1 MNNENLVYSHT
12 AYFNILKT
20 RGMQGLQKNMPLWK
34 FKLSEEEYEAL
45 KQTLRCHT
53 SDLARYGEEAALCYA
68 EWWRRDYRGTIPSKE
83 DVAMGIGLHRRL
95 GDDLYMAARKA
106 LQKHGYAFLH
116 SLKGTEYFR
125 TLLNQGGL
133 PVNYI
138 KNSGNIG
145 YFSKFLKELVSEL
158 SSINLDWNEVDSS
171 IIQQFNCIS
180 YLGKAFRNENIYDV
194 SMQIAHAIIVGE
206 KELLPYDDTD
216 VSLAE
221 LTKSLETAYS
231 RAKAQRKTRPLSLHW
246 KLRTFGQGQ
255 GKLYVNMEVVKDI
268 SSDSIPGLNITTCY
282 SFDVF
287 VAGTLVGKY
296 VRKDNVRDEEGNVLY
311 AVYTRI
317 TVGMHSDILW
327 TGEPVVEVKVRCDND
342 DRLFLTIAGCYPPN
356 FYYPQVFQML
366 DDNLYSMSETANAE
380 NNVAIFSHEWKN
392 GKSLPITICDK
403 ELYYNAF
410 TDELDLQN
418 SETGEDVKL
427 TNNFTPYTV
436 EFSGNYIS
444 WVEKSNY
451 KLLSTIPFIRVYDQ
465 EKNRVHNSTVKYRF
479 RNDNYIKWRSL
490 KSSCVFPCGLVD
502 IRVELPDGHTVTET
516 FYSIGKLKFTSDN
529 ESVFSTNIICS
540 CGVDMLPKINMQDGV
555 DITQLG
561 VNKWMVKRSKDSKFT
576 PSVCE
581 FSLYCA
587 GNPTLRLSIAI
598 PFDGVTVTDIQ
609 GNIVPNGKIVSLAN
623 LTNFCVV
630 SHGCYGKKRN
640 IDVSYVSDKVED
652 YSLLKHLRSKVI
664 DGLVSLADYND
675 LIVRM
680 FNLYGA
686 NSFDRSCSV
695 AMNIYST
702 EIFIR
707 KFVLESTIED
717 GKIRVIDSTEEDT
730 DDFLYDGE
738 VYAFPVGDEL
748 SSEDFFVIK
757 LERLDNSENLFTFP
771 DDFNQ
776 QEVVVFSGP
785 EAKRRMI
792 PKYYNREAY
801 DFDKQERAARSSSNT
816 KDWCE
821 ALENE
826 DVMMGKHWKNVC
838 KAFDICSRYNL
849 PFPTYNGL
857 KPLGRNSKLLAK
869 FVIAMWLNE
878 YQDVLSQDIDRF
890 EQEMVVA
897 IHWIPAKIWEESI
910 GELMA
915 TIPEALLH
923 MMYVKMQSLVELL
936 QELLNSTVSTDI
948 APAFAAFLVSGKID
962 GWRAFNI
969 ADIKSY
975 CAKIHGLSDT
985 NKDLPIA
992 KFVLNNAYYPQGQR
1006 LLPSYR
1012 VMLETAMC
1020 AAENTC
1026 LQENCIDLFAWE
1038 NREYARIVNFY
1049 RKYFKETYS
1058 DIFFKTVEGT
1068 KRSVYLRE
1076 SPKMVEEPRI
1086 EIVR

>member
-1 MNNENLVYSHT
+1 MTEEDVEYVHT
-12 AYFNILKT
+12 SYLDILRT

-45 KQTLRCHT
+45 KQTLRIHT
-53 SDLARYGEEAALCYA
+53 SDLAKYGEEAALCYA
-68 EWWRRDYRGTIPSKE
+68 EWWRRDYKGNIPSKE
-83 DVAMGIGLHRRL
+83 DVAMGIGIHSSYANE
-95 GDDLYMAARKA
+95 LYKAAREA
-106 LQKHGYAFLH
+106 LQKHGYTFLH
-116 SLKGTEYFR
+116 SLKGTLYFR

-133 PVNYI
+133 PINYI
-138 KNSGNIG
+138 TNSGNMG
-145 YFSKFLKELVSEL
+145 NYSRFLKELVSEL
-158 SSINLDWNEVDSS
+158 SLINIDWNEVDSS

-180 YLGKAFRNENIYDV
+180 YLGKAFKNENIYDV
-194 SMQIAHAIIVGE
+194 SMQIAHAVIVGE
-206 KELLPYDDTD
+206 KDILPYDDTD
-216 VSLAE
+216 ASLAE

-246 KLRTFGQGQ
+246 KLRTMENRKGY
-255 GKLYVNMEVVKDI
+255 LYVNMDVVKDI
-268 SSDSIPGLNITTCY
+268 SSDSIPGLNIMTCY

-296 VRKDNVRDEEGNVLY
+296 VRKDNIRDEEGNILS
-311 AVYTRI
+311 AIYTRI
-317 TVGMHSDILW
+317 NVGMHSDILW

-366 DDNLYSMSETANAE
+366 DDNLYSMSETANAG

-410 TDELDLQN
+410 TDELDLHN

-451 KLLSTIPFIRVYDQ
+451 KLLSTIPFVRVYDQ
-465 EKNRVHNSTVKYRF
+465 EKNRVHNFIVKYGF

-540 CGVDMLPKINMQDGV
+540 CGADMLPKINTQEGV
-555 DITQLG
+555 DITELG
-561 VNKWMVKRSKDSKFT
+561 TNKWMVKRSKDSKFT
-576 PSVCE
+576 PSVCD

-587 GNPTLRLSIAI
+587 GNPTLHLSIAI
-598 PFDGVTVTDIQ
+598 PFDGVTVTDVK

-686 NSFDRSCSV
+686 NSFDRSSSV
-695 AMNIYST
+695 AMNIYGT

-748 SSEDFFVIK
+748 SSEDFFVVK
-757 LERLDNSENLFTFP
+757 LERIDNSENLFAFP
-771 DDFNQ
+771 DDFDQ
-776 QEVVVFSGP
+776 QEVVVFSGS
-785 EAKRRMI
+785 EARRRMV
-792 PKYYNREAY
+792 PKYYNRVAY
-801 DFDKQERAARSSSNT
+801 DFDKQERAEHSSSNT
-816 KDWCE
+816 QKWSE
-821 ALENE
+821 ILANE
-826 DVMMGKHWKNVC
+826 DVMMGKHWKDVC
-838 KAFDICSRYNL
+838 KAFDICSRYYL
-849 PFPTYNGL
+849 PFSTYNGL
-857 KPLGRNSKLLAK
+857 KPIARNSKFLAK

-936 QELLNSTVSTDI
+936 QDLLNSTVSTDI

-992 KFVLNNAYYPQGQR
+992 KFVLNNAYYPQWQH

-1058 DIFFKTVEGT
+1058 DIFFKTVRYI
-1068 KRSVYLRE
+1068 KN
-1076 SPKMVEEPRI
+1076 K
-1086 EIVR
+1086 

>member
-1 MNNENLVYSHT
+1 M
-12 AYFNILKT
+12 
-20 RGMQGLQKNMPLWK
+20 
-34 FKLSEEEYEAL
+34 
-45 KQTLRCHT
+45 
-53 SDLARYGEEAALCYA
+53 
-68 EWWRRDYRGTIPSKE
+68 
-83 DVAMGIGLHRRL
+83 
-95 GDDLYMAARKA
+95 
-106 LQKHGYAFLH
+106 
-116 SLKGTEYFR
+116 
-125 TLLNQGGL
+125 
-133 PVNYI
+133 
-138 KNSGNIG
+138 
-145 YFSKFLKELVSEL
+145 
-158 SSINLDWNEVDSS
+158 
-171 IIQQFNCIS
+171 
-180 YLGKAFRNENIYDV
+180 
-194 SMQIAHAIIVGE
+194 
-206 KELLPYDDTD
+206 
-216 VSLAE
+216 
-221 LTKSLETAYS
+221 
-231 RAKAQRKTRPLSLHW
+231 
-246 KLRTFGQGQ
+246 
-255 GKLYVNMEVVKDI
+255 
-268 SSDSIPGLNITTCY
+268 
-282 SFDVF
+282 
-287 VAGTLVGKY
+287 
-296 VRKDNVRDEEGNVLY
+296 
-311 AVYTRI
+311 
-317 TVGMHSDILW
+317 
-327 TGEPVVEVKVRCDND
+327 
-342 DRLFLTIAGCYPPN
+342 
-356 FYYPQVFQML
+356 
-366 DDNLYSMSETANAE
+366 
-380 NNVAIFSHEWKN
+380 
-392 GKSLPITICDK
+392 
-403 ELYYNAF
+403 
-410 TDELDLQN
+410 
-418 SETGEDVKL
+418 
-427 TNNFTPYTV
+427 
-436 EFSGNYIS
+436 
-444 WVEKSNY
+444 
-451 KLLSTIPFIRVYDQ
+451 LSTIPFVRVYDQ
-465 EKNRVHNSTVKYRF
+465 EKNRVHNFIVKYRF

-540 CGVDMLPKINMQDGV
+540 CGADMLPKINTQEGV
-555 DITQLG
+555 DIKELG
-561 VNKWMVKRSKDSKFT
+561 TNKWMVKRSKDSKFT
-576 PSVCE
+576 PSVCD

-587 GNPTLRLSIAI
+587 GNPTLHLSIAI
-598 PFDGVTVTDIQ
+598 PFDGVTVTDVK

-686 NSFDRSCSV
+686 NSFDRSSSV
-695 AMNIYST
+695 AMNIYGT

-748 SSEDFFVIK
+748 SSEDFFVVK
-757 LERLDNSENLFTFP
+757 LERIDNSENLFAFP
-771 DDFNQ
+771 DDFDQ

-785 EAKRRMI
+785 EARRRMV
-792 PKYYNREAY
+792 PKYYNRVAY
-801 DFDKQERAARSSSNT
+801 DFDKQERAEHSSSNT
-816 KDWCE
+816 QKWSE
-821 ALENE
+821 ILANE
-826 DVMMGKHWKNVC
+826 DVMMGKHWKDVC
-838 KAFDICSRYNL
+838 KAFGICSRYYL
-849 PFPTYNGL
+849 PFSTYNGL
-857 KPLGRNSKLLAK
+857 KPIARNSKFLAK

-992 KFVLNNAYYPQGQR
+992 KFVLNNAYYPQGQH

-1058 DIFFKTVEGT
+1058 DIFFKTVRYI
-1068 KRSVYLRE
+1068 KN
-1076 SPKMVEEPRI
+1076 K
-1086 EIVR
+1086 

>member
-1 MNNENLVYSHT
+1 MPAAFSLPQNELET
-12 AYFNILKT
+12 ILRSGGGKQHSRKRIFAKYT
-20 RGMQGLQKNMPLWK
+20 EGRNAEQMVDFLKNEYGQTGKGFEINGNPVSVWFDEHGMSVGYGTQ
-34 FKLSEEEYEAL
+34 
-45 KQTLRCHT
+45 
-53 SDLARYGEEAALCYA
+53 ARETPIVTMD
-68 EWWRRDYRGTIPSKE
+68 WE
-83 DVAMGIGLHRRL
+83 DVESHIRSMIENGT
-95 GDDLYMAARKA
+95 YMSASE
-106 LQKHGYAFLH
+106 AF
-116 SLKGTEYFR
+116 
-125 TLLNQGGL
+125 
-133 PVNYI
+133 
-138 KNSGNIG
+138 
-145 YFSKFLKELVSEL
+145 
-158 SSINLDWNEVDSS
+158 
-171 IIQQFNCIS
+171 
-180 YLGKAFRNENIYDV
+180 
-194 SMQIAHAIIVGE
+194 
-206 KELLPYDDTD
+206 
-216 VSLAE
+216 
-221 LTKSLETAYS
+221 
-231 RAKAQRKTRPLSLHW
+231 
-246 KLRTFGQGQ
+246 
-255 GKLYVNMEVVKDI
+255 
-268 SSDSIPGLNITTCY
+268 
-282 SFDVF
+282 
-287 VAGTLVGKY
+287 
-296 VRKDNVRDEEGNVLY
+296 
-311 AVYTRI
+311 
-317 TVGMHSDILW
+317 
-327 TGEPVVEVKVRCDND
+327 
-342 DRLFLTIAGCYPPN
+342 
-356 FYYPQVFQML
+356 
-366 DDNLYSMSETANAE
+366 
-380 NNVAIFSHEWKN
+380 
-392 GKSLPITICDK
+392 
-403 ELYYNAF
+403 
-410 TDELDLQN
+410 
-418 SETGEDVKL
+418 
-427 TNNFTPYTV
+427 
-436 EFSGNYIS
+436 
-444 WVEKSNY
+444 
-451 KLLSTIPFIRVYDQ
+451 RVYDQ

-516 FYSIGKLKFTSDN
+516 FYSIGKLKFISDN

-598 PFDGVTVTDIQ
+598 PFDGVTVTDIK

-686 NSFDRSCSV
+686 NSFDRSSSV
-695 AMNIYST
+695 AMNIYGT

-717 GKIRVIDSTEEDT
+717 GKIRVIDSTEENT

-1058 DIFFKTVEGT
+1058 DIFFKTVRYI
-1068 KRSVYLRE
+1068 KN
-1076 SPKMVEEPRI
+1076 K
-1086 EIVR
+1086 

>member
-1 MNNENLVYSHT
+1 MTEENVEYVHT
-12 AYFNILKT
+12 SYLDILRT

-45 KQTLRCHT
+45 KQTLRIHT
-53 SDLARYGEEAALCYA
+53 SDLAKYGEEAALCYA
-68 EWWRRDYRGTIPSKE
+68 EWWRRDYKGNIPSKE
-83 DVAMGIGLHRRL
+83 DVAMGIGIHSSYANE
-95 GDDLYMAARKA
+95 LYKAAREA
-106 LQKHGYAFLH
+106 LQKHGYTFLH
-116 SLKGTEYFR
+116 SLKGTLYFR

-133 PVNYI
+133 PINYI
-138 KNSGNIG
+138 TNSGNMG
-145 YFSKFLKELVSEL
+145 NYSRFLKELVSEL
-158 SSINLDWNEVDSS
+158 SLINIDWNEVDSS

-180 YLGKAFRNENIYDV
+180 YLGKAFKNENIYDV
-194 SMQIAHAIIVGE
+194 SMQIAHAVIVGE
-206 KELLPYDDTD
+206 KDILPYDDTD
-216 VSLAE
+216 ASLAE
-221 LTKSLETAYS
+221 LTKSLETAYR

-246 KLRTFGQGQ
+246 KLRTMENRKGF
-255 GKLYVNMEVVKDI
+255 LYVNMDVVKDI
-268 SSDSIPGLNITTCY
+268 SSDSIPGLNIMTCY

-296 VRKDNVRDEEGNVLY
+296 VRKDNIRDEEGNILS
-311 AVYTRI
+311 AIYTRI
-317 TVGMHSDILW
+317 NVGMHSDILW

-366 DDNLYSMSETANAE
+366 DDNLYSMSETANAG

-410 TDELDLQN
+410 TDELDLHN

-451 KLLSTIPFIRVYDQ
+451 KLLSTIPFVRVYDQ
-465 EKNRVHNSTVKYRF
+465 EKNRVHNFIVKYRF

-540 CGVDMLPKINMQDGV
+540 CGADMLPKINTQEGV
-555 DITQLG
+555 DITELG
-561 VNKWMVKRSKDSKFT
+561 TNKWMVKRSKDSKFT
-576 PSVCE
+576 PSVCD

-587 GNPTLRLSIAI
+587 GNPTLHLSIAI
-598 PFDGVTVTDIQ
+598 PFDGVTVTDVK

-686 NSFDRSCSV
+686 NSFDRSSSV
-695 AMNIYST
+695 AMNIYGT

-748 SSEDFFVIK
+748 SSEDFFVVK
-757 LERLDNSENLFTFP
+757 LERIDNSENLFAFP
-771 DDFNQ
+771 DDFDQ

-785 EAKRRMI
+785 EARRRMV
-792 PKYYNREAY
+792 PKYYNRVAY
-801 DFDKQERAARSSSNT
+801 DFDKQERAEHSSSNT
-816 KDWCE
+816 QKWSE
-821 ALENE
+821 ILANE
-826 DVMMGKHWKNVC
+826 DVMMGKHWKDVC
-838 KAFDICSRYNL
+838 KAFDICSRYYL
-849 PFPTYNGL
+849 PFSTYNGL
-857 KPLGRNSKLLAK
+857 KPIARNSKFLAK

-992 KFVLNNAYYPQGQR
+992 KFVLNNAYYPQGQH

-1058 DIFFKTVEGT
+1058 DIFFKTVRYI
-1068 KRSVYLRE
+1068 KN
-1076 SPKMVEEPRI
+1076 K
-1086 EIVR
+1086 

>member
-1 MNNENLVYSHT
+1 MTEENVEYVHT
-12 AYFNILKT
+12 SYLDILRT

-45 KQTLRCHT
+45 KQTLRIHT
-53 SDLARYGEEAALCYA
+53 SDLAKYGEEAALCYA
-68 EWWRRDYRGTIPSKE
+68 EWWRRDYKGNIPSKE
-83 DVAMGIGLHRRL
+83 DVAMGIGIHSSYANE
-95 GDDLYMAARKA
+95 LYKAAREA
-106 LQKHGYAFLH
+106 LQKHGYTFLH
-116 SLKGTEYFR
+116 SLKGTLYFR

-133 PVNYI
+133 PINYI
-138 KNSGNIG
+138 TNSGNMG
-145 YFSKFLKELVSEL
+145 NYSRFLKELVSEL
-158 SSINLDWNEVDSS
+158 SLINIDWNEVDSS

-180 YLGKAFRNENIYDV
+180 YLGKAFKNENIYDV
-194 SMQIAHAIIVGE
+194 SMQIAHAVIVGE
-206 KELLPYDDTD
+206 KDILPYDDTD
-216 VSLAE
+216 ASLAE
-221 LTKSLETAYS
+221 LTKSLETAYR

-246 KLRTFGQGQ
+246 KLRTMENRKGY
-255 GKLYVNMEVVKDI
+255 LYVNMDVVKDI
-268 SSDSIPGLNITTCY
+268 SSDSIPGLNIMTCY

-296 VRKDNVRDEEGNVLY
+296 VRKDNIRDEEGNILS
-311 AVYTRI
+311 AIYTRI
-317 TVGMHSDILW
+317 NVGMHSDILW

-366 DDNLYSMSETANAE
+366 DDNLYSMSETANAG

-410 TDELDLQN
+410 TDELDLHN

-451 KLLSTIPFIRVYDQ
+451 KLLSTIPFVRVYDQ
-465 EKNRVHNSTVKYRF
+465 EKNRVHNFIVKYRF

-540 CGVDMLPKINMQDGV
+540 CGADILPKINTQEGV
-555 DITQLG
+555 DITELG
-561 VNKWMVKRSKDSKFT
+561 TNKWMVKRSKDSKFT
-576 PSVCE
+576 PSVCD

-587 GNPTLRLSIAI
+587 GNPTLHLSIAI
-598 PFDGVTVTDIQ
+598 PFDGVTVTDVK

-686 NSFDRSCSV
+686 NSFDRSSSV
-695 AMNIYST
+695 AMNIYGT

-748 SSEDFFVIK
+748 SSEDFFVVK
-757 LERLDNSENLFTFP
+757 LERIDNSENLFAFP
-771 DDFNQ
+771 DDFDQ

-785 EAKRRMI
+785 EARRRMV
-792 PKYYNREAY
+792 PKYYNRVAY
-801 DFDKQERAARSSSNT
+801 DFDKQERAEHSSSNT
-816 KDWCE
+816 QKWSE
-821 ALENE
+821 ILANE
-826 DVMMGKHWKNVC
+826 DVMMGKHWKDVC
-838 KAFDICSRYNL
+838 KAFDICSRYYL
-849 PFPTYNGL
+849 PFSTYNGL
-857 KPLGRNSKLLAK
+857 KPIARNSNFLAK

-897 IHWIPAKIWEESI
+897 IHWIPAKIWEDSI

-992 KFVLNNAYYPQGQR
+992 KFVLNNAYYPQGQH

-1058 DIFFKTVEGT
+1058 DIFFKTVRYI
-1068 KRSVYLRE
+1068 KN
-1076 SPKMVEEPRI
+1076 K
-1086 EIVR
+1086 

>member
-1 MNNENLVYSHT
+1 MTEENVEYVHT
-12 AYFNILKT
+12 SYLDILRT

-45 KQTLRCHT
+45 KQTLRIHT
-53 SDLARYGEEAALCYA
+53 SDLAKYGEEAALCYA
-68 EWWRRDYRGTIPSKE
+68 EWWRRDYKGNIPSKE
-83 DVAMGIGLHRRL
+83 DVAMGIGIHSSYANE
-95 GDDLYMAARKA
+95 LYKAAREA
-106 LQKHGYAFLH
+106 LQKHGYTFLH
-116 SLKGTEYFR
+116 SLKGTLYFR

-133 PVNYI
+133 PINYI
-138 KNSGNIG
+138 TNSGNMG
-145 YFSKFLKELVSEL
+145 NYSRFLKELVSEL
-158 SSINLDWNEVDSS
+158 SLINIDWNEVDSS

-180 YLGKAFRNENIYDV
+180 YLGKAFKNENIYDV
-194 SMQIAHAIIVGE
+194 SMQIAHAVIVGE
-206 KELLPYDDTD
+206 KDILPYDDTD
-216 VSLAE
+216 ASLAE
-221 LTKSLETAYS
+221 LTKSLETAYR

-246 KLRTFGQGQ
+246 KLRTMENRKGY
-255 GKLYVNMEVVKDI
+255 LYVNMDVVKDI
-268 SSDSIPGLNITTCY
+268 SSDSIPGLNIMICY

-296 VRKDNVRDEEGNVLY
+296 VRKDNIRDEEGNILS
-311 AVYTRI
+311 AIYTRI
-317 TVGMHSDILW
+317 NVGMHSDILW

-366 DDNLYSMSETANAE
+366 DDNLYSMSETANAG

-410 TDELDLQN
+410 TDELDLHN

-451 KLLSTIPFIRVYDQ
+451 KLLSTIPFVRVYDQ
-465 EKNRVHNSTVKYRF
+465 EKNRVHNFIVKYRF

-540 CGVDMLPKINMQDGV
+540 CGADMLPKINTQEGV
-555 DITQLG
+555 DITELG
-561 VNKWMVKRSKDSKFT
+561 TNKWMVKRSKDSKFT
-576 PSVCE
+576 PSVCD

-587 GNPTLRLSIAI
+587 GNPTLHLSIAI
-598 PFDGVTVTDIQ
+598 PFDGVTVTDVK

-686 NSFDRSCSV
+686 NSFDRSSSV
-695 AMNIYST
+695 AMNIYGT

-748 SSEDFFVIK
+748 SSEDFFVVK
-757 LERLDNSENLFTFP
+757 LERIDNSENLFAFP
-771 DDFNQ
+771 DDFDQ

-785 EAKRRMI
+785 EARRRMV
-792 PKYYNREAY
+792 PKYYNRVAY
-801 DFDKQERAARSSSNT
+801 DFDKQERAEHSSSNT
-816 KDWCE
+816 QKWSE
-821 ALENE
+821 ILANE
-826 DVMMGKHWKNVC
+826 DVMMGKHWKDVC
-838 KAFDICSRYNL
+838 KAFDICSRYYL
-849 PFPTYNGL
+849 PFSTYNGL
-857 KPLGRNSKLLAK
+857 KPIARNSKFLAK

-948 APAFAAFLVSGKID
+948 APAFAAFLVSGKIN

-992 KFVLNNAYYPQGQR
+992 KFVLNNAYYPQGQH

-1058 DIFFKTVEGT
+1058 DIFFKTVRYI
-1068 KRSVYLRE
+1068 KN
-1076 SPKMVEEPRI
+1076 K
-1086 EIVR
+1086 

>member
-1 MNNENLVYSHT
+1 MTEENVEYVHT
-12 AYFNILKT
+12 SYLDILRT

-45 KQTLRCHT
+45 KQTLRIHT
-53 SDLARYGEEAALCYA
+53 SDLAKYGEEAALCYA
-68 EWWRRDYRGTIPSKE
+68 EWWRRDYKGNIPSKE
-83 DVAMGIGLHRRL
+83 DVAMGIGIHSSYANE
-95 GDDLYMAARKA
+95 LYKAAREA
-106 LQKHGYAFLH
+106 LQKHGYTFLH
-116 SLKGTEYFR
+116 SLKGTLYFR

-133 PVNYI
+133 PINYI
-138 KNSGNIG
+138 TNSGNMG
-145 YFSKFLKELVSEL
+145 NYSRFLKELVSEL
-158 SSINLDWNEVDSS
+158 SLINIDWNEVDSS

-180 YLGKAFRNENIYDV
+180 YLGKAFKNENIYDV
-194 SMQIAHAIIVGE
+194 SMQIAHAVIVGE
-206 KELLPYDDTD
+206 KDILPYDDTD
-216 VSLAE
+216 ASLAE
-221 LTKSLETAYS
+221 LTKSLETAYR

-246 KLRTFGQGQ
+246 KLRTMENRKGF
-255 GKLYVNMEVVKDI
+255 LYVNMDVVKDI
-268 SSDSIPGLNITTCY
+268 SSDSIPGLNIMTCY

-296 VRKDNVRDEEGNVLY
+296 VRKDNIRDEEGNILS
-311 AVYTRI
+311 AIYTRI
-317 TVGMHSDILW
+317 NVGMHSDILW

-366 DDNLYSMSETANAE
+366 DDNLYSMSETANAG

-410 TDELDLQN
+410 TDELDLHN

-427 TNNFTPYTV
+427 TNNFTPHTV

-451 KLLSTIPFIRVYDQ
+451 KLLSTIPFVRVYDQ
-465 EKNRVHNSTVKYRF
+465 EKNRVHNFIVKYRF

-540 CGVDMLPKINMQDGV
+540 CGADMLPKINTQEGV
-555 DITQLG
+555 DITELG
-561 VNKWMVKRSKDSKFT
+561 SNKWMVKRSKDSKFT
-576 PSVCE
+576 PSVCD

-587 GNPTLRLSIAI
+587 GNPTLHLSIAI
-598 PFDGVTVTDIQ
+598 PFDGVTVTDVK

-686 NSFDRSCSV
+686 NSFDRSSSV
-695 AMNIYST
+695 AMNIYGT

-748 SSEDFFVIK
+748 SSEDFFVVK
-757 LERLDNSENLFTFP
+757 LERIDNSENLFAFP
-771 DDFNQ
+771 DDFDQ

-785 EAKRRMI
+785 EARRRMV
-792 PKYYNREAY
+792 PKYYNRVAY
-801 DFDKQERAARSSSNT
+801 DFDKQERAEHSSSNT
-816 KDWCE
+816 QKWSE
-821 ALENE
+821 ILANE
-826 DVMMGKHWKNVC
+826 DVMMGKHWKDVC
-838 KAFDICSRYNL
+838 KAFDICSRYYL
-849 PFPTYNGL
+849 PFSTYNGL
-857 KPLGRNSKLLAK
+857 KPIARNSKFLAK

-992 KFVLNNAYYPQGQR
+992 KFVLNNAYYPQGQH

-1058 DIFFKTVEGT
+1058 DIFFKTVRYI
-1068 KRSVYLRE
+1068 KN
-1076 SPKMVEEPRI
+1076 K
-1086 EIVR
+1086 

>member
-106 LQKHGYAFLH
+106 LQKHGYVFLH

-145 YFSKFLKELVSEL
+145 NFSKFLKELVSEL
-158 SSINLDWNEVDSS
+158 SSINLDWNDVDSS

-216 VSLAE
+216 ASLAE

-246 KLRTFGQGQ
+246 KFRTFGQGQ
-255 GKLYVNMEVVKDI
+255 GKLYVNMDVVKDI
-268 SSDSIPGLNITTCY
+268 SSDSIPDLNITTCY

-516 FYSIGKLKFTSDN
+516 FYSIGKLKFISDN

-576 PSVCE
+576 PSLCE

-598 PFDGVTVTDIQ
+598 PFDGVTVTDIK

-686 NSFDRSCSV
+686 NSFDRSSSV
-695 AMNIYST
+695 AMNIYGT

-717 GKIRVIDSTEEDT
+717 GKIRVIDSTEENT

-1058 DIFFKTVEGT
+1058 DIFFKTVRYI
-1068 KRSVYLRE
+1068 KN
-1076 SPKMVEEPRI
+1076 K
-1086 EIVR
+1086 

>member
-1 MNNENLVYSHT
+1 MTEENVEYVHT
-12 AYFNILKT
+12 SYLDILRT

-45 KQTLRCHT
+45 KQTLRIHT
-53 SDLARYGEEAALCYA
+53 SDLAKYGEEAALCYA
-68 EWWRRDYRGTIPSKE
+68 EWWRRDYKGNIPSKE
-83 DVAMGIGLHRRL
+83 DVAMGIGIHSSYANE
-95 GDDLYMAARKA
+95 LYKAAREA
-106 LQKHGYAFLH
+106 LQKHGYTFLH
-116 SLKGTEYFR
+116 SLKGTLYFR

-133 PVNYI
+133 PINYI
-138 KNSGNIG
+138 TNSGNMG
-145 YFSKFLKELVSEL
+145 NYSRFLKELVSEL
-158 SSINLDWNEVDSS
+158 SLINIDWNEVDSS

-180 YLGKAFRNENIYDV
+180 YLGKAFKNENIYDV
-194 SMQIAHAIIVGE
+194 SMQIAHAVIVGE
-206 KELLPYDDTD
+206 KDILPYDDTD
-216 VSLAE
+216 ASLAE
-221 LTKSLETAYS
+221 LTKSLETAYR

-246 KLRTFGQGQ
+246 KLRTMENRKGF
-255 GKLYVNMEVVKDI
+255 LYVNMDVVKDI
-268 SSDSIPGLNITTCY
+268 SSDSIPGLNIMTCY

-296 VRKDNVRDEEGNVLY
+296 VRKDNIRDEEGNILS
-311 AVYTRI
+311 AIYTRI
-317 TVGMHSDILW
+317 NVGMHSDILW

-366 DDNLYSMSETANAE
+366 DDNLYSMSETANAG

-410 TDELDLQN
+410 TDELDLHN

-451 KLLSTIPFIRVYDQ
+451 KLLSTIPFVRVYDQ
-465 EKNRVHNSTVKYRF
+465 EKNRVHNFIVKYRF

-540 CGVDMLPKINMQDGV
+540 CGADMLPKINTQEGV
-555 DITQLG
+555 DITELG
-561 VNKWMVKRSKDSKFT
+561 TNKWMVKRSKDSKFT
-576 PSVCE
+576 PSVCD

-587 GNPTLRLSIAI
+587 GNPTLHLSIAI
-598 PFDGVTVTDIQ
+598 PFDGVTVTDVK

-686 NSFDRSCSV
+686 NSFDRSSSV
-695 AMNIYST
+695 AMNIYGT

-748 SSEDFFVIK
+748 SSEDFFFVK
-757 LERLDNSENLFTFP
+757 LERIDNSENLFAFP
-771 DDFNQ
+771 DDFDQ

-785 EAKRRMI
+785 EARRRMV
-792 PKYYNREAY
+792 PKYYNRVAY
-801 DFDKQERAARSSSNT
+801 DFDKQERAEHSSSNT
-816 KDWCE
+816 QKW
-821 ALENE
+821 
-826 DVMMGKHWKNVC
+826 
-838 KAFDICSRYNL
+838 S
-849 PFPTYNGL
+849 
-857 KPLGRNSKLLAK
+857 
-869 FVIAMWLNE
+869 
-878 YQDVLSQDIDRF
+878 
-890 EQEMVVA
+890 
-897 IHWIPAKIWEESI
+897 
-910 GELMA
+910 
-915 TIPEALLH
+915 
-923 MMYVKMQSLVELL
+923 
-936 QELLNSTVSTDI
+936 
-948 APAFAAFLVSGKID
+948 
-962 GWRAFNI
+962 
-969 ADIKSY
+969 
-975 CAKIHGLSDT
+975 
-985 NKDLPIA
+985 
-992 KFVLNNAYYPQGQR
+992 
-1006 LLPSYR
+1006 
-1012 VMLETAMC
+1012 
-1020 AAENTC
+1020 
-1026 LQENCIDLFAWE
+1026 
-1038 NREYARIVNFY
+1038 
-1049 RKYFKETYS
+1049 
-1058 DIFFKTVEGT
+1058 
-1068 KRSVYLRE
+1068 
-1076 SPKMVEEPRI
+1076 
-1086 EIVR
+1086 

>member
-68 EWWRRDYRGTIPSKE
+68 EWWRRDYKGNIPSKE
-83 DVAMGIGLHRRL
+83 DVAMGIGIHSSYANE
-95 GDDLYMAARKA
+95 LYKAAREA
-106 LQKHGYAFLH
+106 LQKHGYTFLH
-116 SLKGTEYFR
+116 SLKGTLYFR

-133 PVNYI
+133 PINYI
-138 KNSGNIG
+138 TNSGNMG
-145 YFSKFLKELVSEL
+145 NYSRFLKELVSEL
-158 SSINLDWNEVDSS
+158 SLINIDWNEVDSS

-180 YLGKAFRNENIYDV
+180 YLGKAFKNENIYDV
-194 SMQIAHAIIVGE
+194 SMQIAHAVIVGE
-206 KELLPYDDTD
+206 KDILPYDDTD
-216 VSLAE
+216 ASLAE
-221 LTKSLETAYS
+221 LTKSLETAY
-231 RAKAQRKTRPLSLHW
+231 RHAKAQRKTRPLSLHW
-246 KLRTFGQGQ
+246 KLRTMENRKGY
-255 GKLYVNMEVVKDI
+255 LYVNMNVVKDI
-268 SSDSIPGLNITTCY
+268 SSDSIPGLNIMTCY

-296 VRKDNVRDEEGNVLY
+296 VRKDNIRDEEGNILS
-311 AVYTRI
+311 AIYTRI
-317 TVGMHSDILW
+317 NVGMHSDILW

-366 DDNLYSMSETANAE
+366 DDNLYSMSETANAG

-410 TDELDLQN
+410 TDELDLHN

-451 KLLSTIPFIRVYDQ
+451 KLLSTIPFVRVYDQ
-465 EKNRVHNSTVKYRF
+465 EKNRVHNFIVKYRF

-540 CGVDMLPKINMQDGV
+540 CGADMLPKINTQEGV
-555 DITQLG
+555 DITELET
-561 VNKWMVKRSKDSKFT
+561 NKWMVKRSKDSKFT
-576 PSVCE
+576 PSVCD

-587 GNPTLRLSIAI
+587 GNPTLHLSIAI
-598 PFDGVTVTDIQ
+598 PFDGVTVTDVK

-686 NSFDRSCSV
+686 NSFDRSSSV
-695 AMNIYST
+695 AMNIYGT

-748 SSEDFFVIK
+748 SSEDFFVVK
-757 LERLDNSENLFTFP
+757 LERIDNSENLFAFP
-771 DDFNQ
+771 DDFDQ

-785 EAKRRMI
+785 EARRRMV
-792 PKYYNREAY
+792 PKYYNRVAY
-801 DFDKQERAARSSSNT
+801 DFDKQERAEHSSSNT
-816 KDWCE
+816 QKWSE
-821 ALENE
+821 TLANE
-826 DVMMGKHWKNVC
+826 DVMMGKHWKDVC
-838 KAFDICSRYNL
+838 KAFDICSRYYL
-849 PFPTYNGL
+849 PFSTYNGL
-857 KPLGRNSKLLAK
+857 KPIARNSKFLAK

-992 KFVLNNAYYPQGQR
+992 KFVLNNAYYPQGQH

-1058 DIFFKTVEGT
+1058 DIFFKTVRYI
-1068 KRSVYLRE
+1068 KN
-1076 SPKMVEEPRI
+1076 K
-1086 EIVR
+1086 

>member
-106 LQKHGYAFLH
+106 LQKHGYVFLH

-145 YFSKFLKELVSEL
+145 NFSKFLKELVSEL
-158 SSINLDWNEVDSS
+158 SSINLDWNDVDSS

-216 VSLAE
+216 ASLAE

-246 KLRTFGQGQ
+246 KFRTFGQGQ
-255 GKLYVNMEVVKDI
+255 GKLYVNMDVVKDI
-268 SSDSIPGLNITTCY
+268 SSDSIPDLNITTCY

-444 WVEKSNY
+444 WVEKSNF

-516 FYSIGKLKFTSDN
+516 FYSIGKLKFISDN

-576 PSVCE
+576 PSLCE

-598 PFDGVTVTDIQ
+598 PFDGVTVTDIK

-686 NSFDRSCSV
+686 NSFDRSSSV
-695 AMNIYST
+695 AMNIYGT

-717 GKIRVIDSTEEDT
+717 GKIRVIDSTEENT

-1058 DIFFKTVEGT
+1058 DIFFKTVRYI
-1068 KRSVYLRE
+1068 KN
-1076 SPKMVEEPRI
+1076 K
-1086 EIVR
+1086 

>member
-53 SDLARYGEEAALCYA
+53 SDLAKYGEEAALCYA

-231 RAKAQRKTRPLSLHW
+231 RAKAQRKTRPLSLYW

-516 FYSIGKLKFTSDN
+516 FYSIGTLKFTSDN

-609 GNIVPNGKIVSLAN
+609 GNIVPNGKIISLAN

-826 DVMMGKHWKNVC
+826 DVMMGKHWKDVC

-849 PFPTYNGL
+849 PFSTYNGL

-1038 NREYARIVNFY
+1038 NREFARIVNFY

-1058 DIFFKTVEGT
+1058 DIFFKTVKYIKT
-1068 KRSVYLRE
+1068 LDR
-1076 SPKMVEEPRI
+1076 
-1086 EIVR
+1086 

>member
-53 SDLARYGEEAALCYA
+53 SDLAKYGEEAALCYA

-231 RAKAQRKTRPLSLHW
+231 RAKAQRKTRPLSLYW

-255 GKLYVNMEVVKDI
+255 GKLYVNMDVVKDI

-516 FYSIGKLKFTSDN
+516 FYSIGTLKFTSDN

-609 GNIVPNGKIVSLAN
+609 GNIVPNGKIISLAN

-826 DVMMGKHWKNVC
+826 DVMMGKHWKDVC

-849 PFPTYNGL
+849 PFSTYNGL

-1038 NREYARIVNFY
+1038 NREFARIVNFY

-1058 DIFFKTVEGT
+1058 DIFFKTVKYIKT
-1068 KRSVYLRE
+1068 LDR
-1076 SPKMVEEPRI
+1076 
-1086 EIVR
+1086 

>member
-1 MNNENLVYSHT
+1 MTEEDVEYVHT
-12 AYFNILKT
+12 SYLDILRT

-45 KQTLRCHT
+45 KQTLRIHT
-53 SDLARYGEEAALCYA
+53 SDLAKYGEEAALCYA
-68 EWWRRDYRGTIPSKE
+68 EWWRRDYKGNIPSKE
-83 DVAMGIGLHRRL
+83 DVAMGIGIHSSYANE
-95 GDDLYMAARKA
+95 LYKAAREA
-106 LQKHGYAFLH
+106 LQKHGYTFLH
-116 SLKGTEYFR
+116 SLKGTLYFR

-133 PVNYI
+133 PINYI
-138 KNSGNIG
+138 TNSGNMG
-145 YFSKFLKELVSEL
+145 NYSRFLKELVSEL
-158 SSINLDWNEVDSS
+158 SLINIDWNEVDSS

-180 YLGKAFRNENIYDV
+180 YLGKAFKNENIYDV
-194 SMQIAHAIIVGE
+194 SMQIAHAVIVGE
-206 KELLPYDDTD
+206 KDILPYDDTD
-216 VSLAE
+216 ASLAE

-246 KLRTFGQGQ
+246 KLRTMENRKGY
-255 GKLYVNMEVVKDI
+255 LYVNMDVVKDI
-268 SSDSIPGLNITTCY
+268 SSDSIPGLNIMTCY

-296 VRKDNVRDEEGNVLY
+296 VRKDNIRDEEGNILS
-311 AVYTRI
+311 AIYTRI
-317 TVGMHSDILW
+317 NVGMHSDILW

-366 DDNLYSMSETANAE
+366 DDNRYSMSETANAG

-410 TDELDLQN
+410 TDELDLHN

-451 KLLSTIPFIRVYDQ
+451 KLLSTIPFVRVYDQ
-465 EKNRVHNSTVKYRF
+465 EKNRVHNFIVKYGF

-540 CGVDMLPKINMQDGV
+540 CGADMLPKINTQEGV
-555 DITQLG
+555 DITELG
-561 VNKWMVKRSKDSKFT
+561 TNKWMVKRSKDSKFT
-576 PSVCE
+576 PSVCD

-587 GNPTLRLSIAI
+587 GNPTLHLSIAI
-598 PFDGVTVTDIQ
+598 PFDGVTVTDVK

-686 NSFDRSCSV
+686 NSFDRSSSV
-695 AMNIYST
+695 AMNIYGT

-748 SSEDFFVIK
+748 SSEDFFVVK
-757 LERLDNSENLFTFP
+757 LERIDNSENLFAFP
-771 DDFNQ
+771 DDFDQ

-785 EAKRRMI
+785 EARRRMV
-792 PKYYNREAY
+792 PKYYNRVAY
-801 DFDKQERAARSSSNT
+801 DFDKQERAEHSSSNT
-816 KDWCE
+816 QKWSE
-821 ALENE
+821 ILANE
-826 DVMMGKHWKNVC
+826 DVMMGKHWKDVC
-838 KAFDICSRYNL
+838 KAFDICSRYYL
-849 PFPTYNGL
+849 PFSTYNGL
-857 KPLGRNSKLLAK
+857 KPIARNSKFLAK

-936 QELLNSTVSTDI
+936 QDLLNSTVSTDI

-992 KFVLNNAYYPQGQR
+992 KFVLNNAYYPQGQH

-1058 DIFFKTVEGT
+1058 DIFFKTVRYI
-1068 KRSVYLRE
+1068 KN
-1076 SPKMVEEPRI
+1076 K
-1086 EIVR
+1086 

>member
-1 MNNENLVYSHT
+1 MTEENVEYVHT
-12 AYFNILKT
+12 SYLDILRT

-45 KQTLRCHT
+45 KQTLRIHT
-53 SDLARYGEEAALCYA
+53 SDLAKYGEEAALCYA
-68 EWWRRDYRGTIPSKE
+68 EWWRRDYKGNIPSKE
-83 DVAMGIGLHRRL
+83 DVAMGIGIHSSYANE
-95 GDDLYMAARKA
+95 LYKAAREA
-106 LQKHGYAFLH
+106 LQKHGYTFLH
-116 SLKGTEYFR
+116 SLKGTLYFR

-133 PVNYI
+133 PINYI
-138 KNSGNIG
+138 TNSGNMG
-145 YFSKFLKELVSEL
+145 NYSRFLKELVSEL
-158 SSINLDWNEVDSS
+158 SLINIDWNEVDSS

-180 YLGKAFRNENIYDV
+180 YLGKAFKNENIYDV
-194 SMQIAHAIIVGE
+194 SMQIAHAVIVGE
-206 KELLPYDDTD
+206 KDILPYDDTD
-216 VSLAE
+216 ASLAE
-221 LTKSLETAYS
+221 LTKSLETAYR

-246 KLRTFGQGQ
+246 KLRTMENRKGY
-255 GKLYVNMEVVKDI
+255 LYVNMDVVKDI
-268 SSDSIPGLNITTCY
+268 SSDSIPGLNIMTCY

-296 VRKDNVRDEEGNVLY
+296 VRKDNIRDEEGNILS
-311 AVYTRI
+311 AIYTRI
-317 TVGMHSDILW
+317 NVGMHSDILW

-366 DDNLYSMSETANAE
+366 DDNLYSMSETANAG

-410 TDELDLQN
+410 TDELDLHN

-451 KLLSTIPFIRVYDQ
+451 KLLSTIPFVRVYDQ
-465 EKNRVHNSTVKYRF
+465 EKNRVHNFIVKYRF

-529 ESVFSTNIICS
+529 ESVFSTNTICS
-540 CGVDMLPKINMQDGV
+540 CGADMLPKINTQEGV
-555 DITQLG
+555 DITELG
-561 VNKWMVKRSKDSKFT
+561 TNKWMVKRSKDSKFT
-576 PSVCE
+576 PSVCD

-587 GNPTLRLSIAI
+587 GNPTLHLSIAI
-598 PFDGVTVTDIQ
+598 PFDGVTVTDVK

-686 NSFDRSCSV
+686 NSFDRSSSV
-695 AMNIYST
+695 AMNIYGT

-748 SSEDFFVIK
+748 SSEDFFVVK
-757 LERLDNSENLFTFP
+757 LERIDNSENLFAFP
-771 DDFNQ
+771 DDFDQ

-785 EAKRRMI
+785 EARRRMV
-792 PKYYNREAY
+792 PKYYNRVAY
-801 DFDKQERAARSSSNT
+801 DFDKQERAEHSSSNT
-816 KDWCE
+816 QKWSE
-821 ALENE
+821 ILANE
-826 DVMMGKHWKNVC
+826 DVMMGKHWKDVC
-838 KAFDICSRYNL
+838 KAFDICSRYYL
-849 PFPTYNGL
+849 PFSTYNGL
-857 KPLGRNSKLLAK
+857 KPIARNSKFLAK

-992 KFVLNNAYYPQGQR
+992 KFVLNNAYYPQGQH

-1058 DIFFKTVEGT
+1058 DIFFKTVRYI
-1068 KRSVYLRE
+1068 KN
-1076 SPKMVEEPRI
+1076 K
-1086 EIVR
+1086 

>member
-1 MNNENLVYSHT
+1 MTEENVEYVHT
-12 AYFNILKT
+12 SYLDILRT

-34 FKLSEEEYEAL
+34 FKLSEGEYETL
-45 KQTLRCHT
+45 KQTLRIHT
-53 SDLARYGEEAALCYA
+53 SDLAKYGEEAALCYA
-68 EWWRRDYRGTIPSKE
+68 EWWRRDYKGNIPSKE
-83 DVAMGIGLHRRL
+83 DVAMGIGIHSSYANE
-95 GDDLYMAARKA
+95 LYKAAREA
-106 LQKHGYAFLH
+106 LQKHGYTFLH
-116 SLKGTEYFR
+116 SLKGTLYFR

-133 PVNYI
+133 PINYI
-138 KNSGNIG
+138 TNSGNMG
-145 YFSKFLKELVSEL
+145 NYSRFLKELVSEL
-158 SSINLDWNEVDSS
+158 SLINIDWNEVDSS

-180 YLGKAFRNENIYDV
+180 YLGKAFKNENIYDV
-194 SMQIAHAIIVGE
+194 SMQIAHAVIVGE
-206 KELLPYDDTD
+206 KDILPYDDTD
-216 VSLAE
+216 ASLAE

-231 RAKAQRKTRPLSLHW
+231 RAKAQRKTRPFSLHW
-246 KLRTFGQGQ
+246 KLRTMENRKGY
-255 GKLYVNMEVVKDI
+255 LYVNMDVVKDI
-268 SSDSIPGLNITTCY
+268 SSDSIPGLNIMTCY

-296 VRKDNVRDEEGNVLY
+296 VRKDNIRDEEGNILS
-311 AVYTRI
+311 AIYTRI
-317 TVGMHSDILW
+317 NVGMHSDILW
-327 TGEPVVEVKVRCDND
+327 TVEPVVEVKVRCDND

-356 FYYPQVFQML
+356 FEYPQVFQML
-366 DDNLYSMSETANAE
+366 DDHLYSMSETANVE
-380 NNVAIFSHEWKN
+380 NNMAIFSHEWKN
-392 GKSLPITICDK
+392 GESLPITICDK

-418 SETGEDVKL
+418 SETGEEVKL
-427 TNNFTPYTV
+427 TNDFTPYAV
-436 EFSGNYIS
+436 EFSNNYIS

-451 KLLSTIPFIRVYDQ
+451 KLLSTIPYVRVYDQ
-465 EKNRVHNSTVKYRF
+465 EKHRVQNCAVKYRF

-540 CGVDMLPKINMQDGV
+540 CSADIFPKINTQEGV
-555 DITQLG
+555 DITELG
-561 VNKWMVKRSKDSKFT
+561 TNKWMVKRSKDSKFT
-576 PSVCE
+576 PSVCD

-587 GNPTLRLSIAI
+587 VNPTLRLSIAI
-598 PFDGVTVTDIQ
+598 PFDGVTVTDIK

-652 YSLLKHLRSKVI
+652 YSLLKHLHSKVI

-686 NSFDRSCSV
+686 NSFDRSSSV
-695 AMNIYST
+695 AMNIYGT

-717 GKIRVIDSTEEDT
+717 GKIRVIDSTEENT

-748 SSEDFFVIK
+748 SSEDFFVVK
-757 LERLDNSENLFTFP
+757 LERIDNSENLFKFP

-801 DFDKQERAARSSSNT
+801 DFDKQERTARSSSNT
-816 KDWCE
+816 KDWGE
-821 ALENE
+821 ALEND
-826 DVMMGKHWKNVC
+826 DVMMGKHWKGVC
-838 KAFDICSRYNL
+838 KAFDICSRYKL
-849 PFPTYNGL
+849 PFLTYNGL

-878 YQDVLSQDIDRF
+878 YKDVLSQDIDRF

-897 IHWIPAKIWEESI
+897 IHWIPAKIWEECI
-910 GELMA
+910 DEFLA
-915 TIPEALLH
+915 RVPEAIQPI
-923 MMYVKMQSLVELL
+923 MFGKMQSLVELL
-936 QELLNSTVSTDI
+936 QELFNSTVSTDI
-948 APAFAAFLVSGKID
+948 AQAFAAFLVSGNID
-962 GWRAFNI
+962 AGRVFNI
-969 ADIKSY
+969 ADINAY

-992 KFVLNNAYYPQGQR
+992 KFSLSNAYYNQGQK

-1012 VMLETAMC
+1012 VMLEAAMC

-1038 NREYARIVNFY
+1038 NREFARIVNFY

-1058 DIFFKTVEGT
+1058 DIFFKTIKYINT
-1068 KRSVYLRE
+1068 LDR
-1076 SPKMVEEPRI
+1076 
-1086 EIVR
+1086 

>member
-45 KQTLRCHT
+45 KQTLRSHT

-83 DVAMGIGLHRRL
+83 DVAMGIGLHRHL

-138 KNSGNIG
+138 KNSGYIG

-410 TDELDLQN
+410 TDELDLHN

-427 TNNFTPYTV
+427 TNDFTPYTV

-451 KLLSTIPFIRVYDQ
+451 KLLSTIPFVRVYAQ
-465 EKNRVHNSTVKYRF
+465 R
-479 RNDNYIKWRSL
+479 
-490 KSSCVFPCGLVD
+490 
-502 IRVELPDGHTVTET
+502 
-516 FYSIGKLKFTSDN
+516 
-529 ESVFSTNIICS
+529 
-540 CGVDMLPKINMQDGV
+540 
-555 DITQLG
+555 
-561 VNKWMVKRSKDSKFT
+561 
-576 PSVCE
+576 
-581 FSLYCA
+581 
-587 GNPTLRLSIAI
+587 
-598 PFDGVTVTDIQ
+598 
-609 GNIVPNGKIVSLAN
+609 KIV
-623 LTNFCVV
+623 
-630 SHGCYGKKRN
+630 
-640 IDVSYVSDKVED
+640 
-652 YSLLKHLRSKVI
+652 
-664 DGLVSLADYND
+664 
-675 LIVRM
+675 
-680 FNLYGA
+680 
-686 NSFDRSCSV
+686 
-695 AMNIYST
+695 
-702 EIFIR
+702 
-707 KFVLESTIED
+707 
-717 GKIRVIDSTEEDT
+717 
-730 DDFLYDGE
+730 
-738 VYAFPVGDEL
+738 
-748 SSEDFFVIK
+748 
-757 LERLDNSENLFTFP
+757 FTTP
-771 DDFNQ
+771 
-776 QEVVVFSGP
+776 
-785 EAKRRMI
+785 
-792 PKYYNREAY
+792 
-801 DFDKQERAARSSSNT
+801 
-816 KDWCE
+816 
-821 ALENE
+821 
-826 DVMMGKHWKNVC
+826 
-838 KAFDICSRYNL
+838 
-849 PFPTYNGL
+849 
-857 KPLGRNSKLLAK
+857 
-869 FVIAMWLNE
+869 
-878 YQDVLSQDIDRF
+878 
-890 EQEMVVA
+890 
-897 IHWIPAKIWEESI
+897 
-910 GELMA
+910 
-915 TIPEALLH
+915 
-923 MMYVKMQSLVELL
+923 
-936 QELLNSTVSTDI
+936 
-948 APAFAAFLVSGKID
+948 
-962 GWRAFNI
+962 
-969 ADIKSY
+969 
-975 CAKIHGLSDT
+975 
-985 NKDLPIA
+985 
-992 KFVLNNAYYPQGQR
+992 
-1006 LLPSYR
+1006 
-1012 VMLETAMC
+1012 
-1020 AAENTC
+1020 
-1026 LQENCIDLFAWE
+1026 
-1038 NREYARIVNFY
+1038 
-1049 RKYFKETYS
+1049 
-1058 DIFFKTVEGT
+1058 
-1068 KRSVYLRE
+1068 
-1076 SPKMVEEPRI
+1076 
-1086 EIVR
+1086 

>member
-1 MNNENLVYSHT
+1 MTEENVEYVHT
-12 AYFNILKT
+12 SYLDILRT

-45 KQTLRCHT
+45 KQTLRIHT
-53 SDLARYGEEAALCYA
+53 SDLAKYGEEAALCYA
-68 EWWRRDYRGTIPSKE
+68 EWWRRDYKGNIPSKE
-83 DVAMGIGLHRRL
+83 DVAMGIGIHSSYANE
-95 GDDLYMAARKA
+95 LYKAAREA
-106 LQKHGYAFLH
+106 LQKHGYTFLH
-116 SLKGTEYFR
+116 SLKGTLYFR

-133 PVNYI
+133 PINYI
-138 KNSGNIG
+138 TNSGNMG
-145 YFSKFLKELVSEL
+145 NYSRFLKELVSEL
-158 SSINLDWNEVDSS
+158 SLINIDWNEVDSS

-180 YLGKAFRNENIYDV
+180 YLGKAFKNENIYDV
-194 SMQIAHAIIVGE
+194 SMQIAHAVIVGE
-206 KELLPYDDTD
+206 KDILPYDDTD
-216 VSLAE
+216 ASLAE

-246 KLRTFGQGQ
+246 KLRTMENRKGY
-255 GKLYVNMEVVKDI
+255 LYVNMDVVKDI
-268 SSDSIPGLNITTCY
+268 SSDSIPGLNIMTCY

-296 VRKDNVRDEEGNVLY
+296 VRKDNIRDEEGNILS
-311 AVYTRI
+311 AIYTRI
-317 TVGMHSDILW
+317 NVGMHSDILW

-366 DDNLYSMSETANAE
+366 DDNLYSMSETANAG

-410 TDELDLQN
+410 TDELDLHN

-451 KLLSTIPFIRVYDQ
+451 KMLSTIPFVRVYDQ
-465 EKNRVHNSTVKYRF
+465 EKNRVHNFIVKYRF

-540 CGVDMLPKINMQDGV
+540 CGADMLPKINTQEGV
-555 DITQLG
+555 DITELG
-561 VNKWMVKRSKDSKFT
+561 TNKWMVKRSKDSKFT
-576 PSVCE
+576 PSVCD

-587 GNPTLRLSIAI
+587 GNPTLHLSIAI
-598 PFDGVTVTDIQ
+598 PFDGVTVTDVK

-686 NSFDRSCSV
+686 NSFDRSSSV

-717 GKIRVIDSTEEDT
+717 GNIRVIDSTEEDT

-748 SSEDFFVIK
+748 SSEDFFVVK
-757 LERLDNSENLFTFP
+757 LERIDNSENLFAFP
-771 DDFNQ
+771 DDFDQ

-785 EAKRRMI
+785 EARRRMV
-792 PKYYNREAY
+792 PKYYNRVAY
-801 DFDKQERAARSSSNT
+801 DFDKQERAEHSSSNT
-816 KDWCE
+816 QKWSE
-821 ALENE
+821 ILANE
-826 DVMMGKHWKNVC
+826 DVMMGKHWKDVC
-838 KAFDICSRYNL
+838 KAFDICSRYYL
-849 PFPTYNGL
+849 PFSTYNGL
-857 KPLGRNSKLLAK
+857 KAIARNSKFLAK

-897 IHWIPAKIWEESI
+897 IHWIPVKIWEESI

-992 KFVLNNAYYPQGQR
+992 KFVLNNAYYPQGQH

-1058 DIFFKTVEGT
+1058 DIFFKTVRYI
-1068 KRSVYLRE
+1068 KN
-1076 SPKMVEEPRI
+1076 K
-1086 EIVR
+1086 

>member
-68 EWWRRDYRGTIPSKE
+68 EWWRRDYKGNIPSKE
-83 DVAMGIGLHRRL
+83 DVAMGIGIHSSYANE
-95 GDDLYMAARKA
+95 LYKAAREA
-106 LQKHGYAFLH
+106 LQKHGYTFLH
-116 SLKGTEYFR
+116 SLKGTLYFR

-133 PVNYI
+133 PINYI
-138 KNSGNIG
+138 TNSGNMG
-145 YFSKFLKELVSEL
+145 NYSRFLKELVSEL
-158 SSINLDWNEVDSS
+158 SLINIDWNEVDSS

-180 YLGKAFRNENIYDV
+180 YLGKAFKNENIYDV
-194 SMQIAHAIIVGE
+194 SMQIAHAVIVGE
-206 KELLPYDDTD
+206 KDILPYDDTD
-216 VSLAE
+216 ASLAE

-246 KLRTFGQGQ
+246 KLRTMENRKGY
-255 GKLYVNMEVVKDI
+255 LYVNMDVVKDI
-268 SSDSIPGLNITTCY
+268 SSDSISGLNIMTCY

-296 VRKDNVRDEEGNVLY
+296 VRKDNIKDEEGNILS
-311 AVYTRI
+311 AIYTRI
-317 TVGMHSDILW
+317 NVGVHSDILW

-366 DDNLYSMSETANAE
+366 DDNLYSMSETANAG

-410 TDELDLQN
+410 TDELDLHN

-451 KLLSTIPFIRVYDQ
+451 KLLSTIPFVRVYDQ
-465 EKNRVHNSTVKYRF
+465 EKNRVHNFIVKYRF

-540 CGVDMLPKINMQDGV
+540 CGADMLPKINTQEGV
-555 DITQLG
+555 DITELG
-561 VNKWMVKRSKDSKFT
+561 TNKWMVKRSKDSKFT
-576 PSVCE
+576 PSVCD

-587 GNPTLRLSIAI
+587 GNPTLHLSIAI
-598 PFDGVTVTDIQ
+598 PFDGVTVTDVK

-686 NSFDRSCSV
+686 NSFDRSSSV
-695 AMNIYST
+695 AMNIYGT

-748 SSEDFFVIK
+748 SSEDFFVVK
-757 LERLDNSENLFTFP
+757 LERIDNSENLFAFP
-771 DDFNQ
+771 DDFDQ

-785 EAKRRMI
+785 EARRRMV
-792 PKYYNREAY
+792 PKYYNRVAY
-801 DFDKQERAARSSSNT
+801 DFDKQERAEHSSSNT
-816 KDWCE
+816 QKWSE
-821 ALENE
+821 ILANE
-826 DVMMGKHWKNVC
+826 DVMMGKHWKDVC
-838 KAFDICSRYNL
+838 KAFDICSRYYL
-849 PFPTYNGL
+849 PFSTYNGL
-857 KPLGRNSKLLAK
+857 KPIARNSKFLAK

-992 KFVLNNAYYPQGQR
+992 KFVLNNAYYPQGQH

-1058 DIFFKTVEGT
+1058 DIFFKTVRYI
-1068 KRSVYLRE
+1068 KN
-1076 SPKMVEEPRI
+1076 K
-1086 EIVR
+1086 

>member
-1 MNNENLVYSHT
+1 MNNANLVYSHT

-106 LQKHGYAFLH
+106 LQKHGYVFLH

-145 YFSKFLKELVSEL
+145 NFSKFLKELVSEL
-158 SSINLDWNEVDSS
+158 SSINLDWNDVDSS

-216 VSLAE
+216 ASLAE

-246 KLRTFGQGQ
+246 KFRTFGQGQ
-255 GKLYVNMEVVKDI
+255 GNLYVNMDVVKDI

-296 VRKDNVRDEEGNVLY
+296 VRKDNVRDEEGNIQY

-356 FYYPQVFQML
+356 FDYPQVFQML
-366 DDNLYSMSETANAE
+366 DDNLYSMSGAATAE
-380 NNVAIFSHEWKN
+380 NNMAIFSHEWKN
-392 GKSLPITICDK
+392 DESLPITICDK
-403 ELYYNAF
+403 ELYCNAF
-410 TDELDLQN
+410 TDELELQN
-418 SETGEDVKL
+418 SKTGEDVKL
-427 TNNFTPYTV
+427 TNDFTPYTV

-451 KLLSTIPFIRVYDQ
+451 KLLSTIPFVRVYDQ
-465 EKNRVHNSTVKYRF
+465 EKNRVHNSTIKYRF

-516 FYSIGKLKFTSDN
+516 FYSIGNLKFTSDN

-540 CGVDMLPKINMQDGV
+540 CGADILPKINAQDGV
-555 DITQLG
+555 DITELG
-561 VNKWMVKRSKDSKFT
+561 ANKWMVKRSKDSKFT
-576 PSVCE
+576 PSVCD
-581 FSLYCA
+581 FSLFCT

-598 PFDGVTVTDIQ
+598 PFDGVTVTDIK

-630 SHGCYGKKRN
+630 SHGGYGKKRN

-686 NSFDRSCSV
+686 NSFDRSSSV
-695 AMNIYST
+695 AMNIYGT

-730 DDFLYDGE
+730 DDFVYNGD
-738 VYAFPVGDEL
+738 VYAFPVGDDL
-748 SSEDFFVIK
+748 PTEDFFVVK
-757 LERLDNSENLFTFP
+757 LERIDDSENLFAFP
-771 DDFNQ
+771 DDLNH

-785 EAKRRMI
+785 EARRRMI

-816 KDWCE
+816 KDWYE

-826 DVMMGKHWKNVC
+826 DVMMGKHWKDVC

-878 YQDVLSQDIDRF
+878 YKDVLSQDIDRF

-897 IHWIPAKIWEESI
+897 IHWIPAKIWEECI
-910 GELMA
+910 NEFMA
-915 TIPEALLH
+915 SVPEVLQP
-923 MMYVKMQSLVELL
+923 MMFGKLQSLVELL
-936 QELLNSTVSTDI
+936 QELFNSTVSTDI
-948 APAFAAFLVSGKID
+948 AQAFAAFLVSGNVD
-962 GWRAFNI
+962 AGRAFNI
-969 ADIKSY
+969 ADINAY

-992 KFVLNNAYYPQGQR
+992 KFSLSNAYYNQGQR

-1012 VMLETAMC
+1012 VMLEAAMC

-1038 NREYARIVNFY
+1038 NREFARIVNFY

-1058 DIFFKTVEGT
+1058 DIFFKTVKYIKT
-1068 KRSVYLRE
+1068 LDR
-1076 SPKMVEEPRI
+1076 
-1086 EIVR
+1086 

>member
-1 MNNENLVYSHT
+1 MTDENVEYVHT
-12 AYFNILKT
+12 SYLDILRT

-45 KQTLRCHT
+45 KQTLRIHT
-53 SDLARYGEEAALCYA
+53 SDLAKYGEEAALCYA
-68 EWWRRDYRGTIPSKE
+68 EWWRRDYKGNIPSKE
-83 DVAMGIGLHRRL
+83 DVAMGIGIHSSYANE
-95 GDDLYMAARKA
+95 LYKAAREA
-106 LQKHGYAFLH
+106 LQKHGYTFLH
-116 SLKGTEYFR
+116 SLKGTLYFR

-133 PVNYI
+133 PINYI
-138 KNSGNIG
+138 TNSGNMG
-145 YFSKFLKELVSEL
+145 NYSRFLKELVSEL
-158 SSINLDWNEVDSS
+158 SLINIDWNEVDSS

-180 YLGKAFRNENIYDV
+180 YLGKAFKNENIYDV
-194 SMQIAHAIIVGE
+194 SMQIAHAVIVGE
-206 KELLPYDDTD
+206 KDILPYDDTD
-216 VSLAE
+216 ASLAE

-246 KLRTFGQGQ
+246 KLRTMEN
-255 GKLYVNMEVVKDI
+255 GKGYLYVNMDVVKDI
-268 SSDSIPGLNITTCY
+268 SSDSIPGLNIMTCY

-296 VRKDNVRDEEGNVLY
+296 VRKDNVRDEEGNVLS
-311 AVYTRI
+311 AIYTRI
-317 TVGMHSDILW
+317 NVGMHSDILW

-356 FYYPQVFQML
+356 FEYPQVFQML
-366 DDNLYSMSETANAE
+366 DDHLYSMSKTANVE
-380 NNVAIFSHEWKN
+380 NNMAIFSHEWKN
-392 GKSLPITICDK
+392 GESLPITICDK

-418 SETGEDVKL
+418 SETAEEVKL
-427 TNNFTPYTV
+427 TNDFTPYAV
-436 EFSGNYIS
+436 EFSNNYIS

-451 KLLSTIPFIRVYDQ
+451 KLLSTIPYVRVYDQ
-465 EKNRVHNSTVKYRF
+465 EKHRVQNCAVKYRF

-490 KSSCVFPCGLVD
+490 KSYCVFPCGLVD

-540 CGVDMLPKINMQDGV
+540 CGADMLPKINMQEGV
-555 DITQLG
+555 DITELG
-561 VNKWMVKRSKDSKFT
+561 TNKWMVKRSKDSKFT
-576 PSVCE
+576 PSVCD

-598 PFDGVTVTDIQ
+598 PFDGVTVTDIK

-640 IDVSYVSDKVED
+640 IDVSYVSDKFED

-686 NSFDRSCSV
+686 NSFDRSSSV
-695 AMNIYST
+695 AMNIYGT

-748 SSEDFFVIK
+748 SSEDFFVVK

-776 QEVVVFSGP
+776 Q
-785 EAKRRMI
+785 
-792 PKYYNREAY
+792 
-801 DFDKQERAARSSSNT
+801 
-816 KDWCE
+816 
-821 ALENE
+821 
-826 DVMMGKHWKNVC
+826 
-838 KAFDICSRYNL
+838 
-849 PFPTYNGL
+849 
-857 KPLGRNSKLLAK
+857 
-869 FVIAMWLNE
+869 
-878 YQDVLSQDIDRF
+878 
-890 EQEMVVA
+890 
-897 IHWIPAKIWEESI
+897 
-910 GELMA
+910 
-915 TIPEALLH
+915 
-923 MMYVKMQSLVELL
+923 
-936 QELLNSTVSTDI
+936 
-948 APAFAAFLVSGKID
+948 
-962 GWRAFNI
+962 
-969 ADIKSY
+969 
-975 CAKIHGLSDT
+975 
-985 NKDLPIA
+985 
-992 KFVLNNAYYPQGQR
+992 
-1006 LLPSYR
+1006 
-1012 VMLETAMC
+1012 
-1020 AAENTC
+1020 
-1026 LQENCIDLFAWE
+1026 
-1038 NREYARIVNFY
+1038 
-1049 RKYFKETYS
+1049 
-1058 DIFFKTVEGT
+1058 
-1068 KRSVYLRE
+1068 
-1076 SPKMVEEPRI
+1076 
-1086 EIVR
+1086 

>member
-1 MNNENLVYSHT
+1 
-12 AYFNILKT
+12 
-20 RGMQGLQKNMPLWK
+20 
-34 FKLSEEEYEAL
+34 
-45 KQTLRCHT
+45 
-53 SDLARYGEEAALCYA
+53 
-68 EWWRRDYRGTIPSKE
+68 
-83 DVAMGIGLHRRL
+83 
-95 GDDLYMAARKA
+95 MAARKA

-231 RAKAQRKTRPLSLHW
+231 RAKAQRKTRPLSLYW

-516 FYSIGKLKFTSDN
+516 FYSIGTLKFTSDN

-609 GNIVPNGKIVSLAN
+609 GNIVPNGKIISLAN

-826 DVMMGKHWKNVC
+826 DVMMGKHWKDVC

-849 PFPTYNGL
+849 PFSTYNGL

-1038 NREYARIVNFY
+1038 NREFARIVNFY

-1058 DIFFKTVEGT
+1058 DIFFKTVKYIKT
-1068 KRSVYLRE
+1068 LDR
-1076 SPKMVEEPRI
+1076 
-1086 EIVR
+1086 